1 MTPPCQT
8 TDTVDLNMNEPKTAD
23 THFTAIQSFYNGTNI
38 FITGGTGDDDDQI
51 ATTTNIAMFTN
62 GVHFSL
68 SLSLQPL
75 NVIEYLLDVH

>member
-23 THFTAIQSFYNGTNI
+23 THFTAIQSFYNGTNV

-51 ATTTNIAMFTN
+51 ASTTTNIYANEMFTN
-62 GVHFSL
+62 DMQFFYFTL
-68 SLSLQPL
+68 LYTLRPL
-75 NVIEYLLDVH
+75 

>member
-38 FITGGTGDDDDQI
+38 FITGGTGDDDQRQQ
-51 ATTTNIAMFTN
+51 TNIAIFTN
-62 GVHFSL
+62 DMQFYFFL
-68 SLSLQPL
+68 FLTL
-75 NVIEYLLDVH
+75 